1 MVKEKS
7 YKEKIHEL
15 TDIIEDD
22 AILKRVY
29 SLEQRLYIIM
39 ASPPETKKEEEQ
51 VVGK

>member
-7 YKEKIHEL
+7 YKEKIREL
-15 TDIIEDD
+15 TDIIEDED
-22 AILKRVY
+22 ILKRVY

-39 ASPPETKKEEEQ
+39 ASPPKTKKEEQ